1 MSTSYLHLT
10 RFISQRES
18 ILKRMRERERDR
30 ERVFS
35 DIEKDLLTYRIT
47 LSEAILLSSSIFFE
61 YVLMLFRRFDHKA
74 YKPSGFQEMF
84 SLNILNNR
92 YTKHSLNPIGLFP
105 LRY

>member
-1 MSTSYLHLT
+1 
-10 RFISQRES
+10 
-18 ILKRMRERERDR
+18 MRERKKKR

-105 LRY
+105 LLY

>member
-1 MSTSYLHLT
+1 
-10 RFISQRES
+10 
-18 ILKRMRERERDR
+18 MREREK

-35 DIEKDLLTYRIT
+35 DIEKKLIDIPYYSIRSNIALNFFRICT
-47 LSEAILLSSSIFFE
+47 P
-61 YVLMLFRRFDHKA
+61 LMLFCRFDHKA